1 MYDPE
6 EGRNIGNKTY
16 IFPTAWKSA
25 LLLLFNING
34 NAIVTVSPQSRIV
47 SSRAENI
54 YLAPEK
60 IGYKKVN
67 PVIWQGVSKADVQ
80 LLRATR
86 GACNPNLQAVIRH
99 ASHVCSQHSFGLP
112 LRMYGMHRTHFD
124 HAYLDLVSLVIWT
137 FVFWPSVT
145 WNLRKEQRYSKSV
158 LTFDRCHLHS
168 VTFGY
173 Y

>member
-1 MYDPE
+1 MTLKKDEILATKHIYSRLRESQPCFFCS
-6 EGRNIGNKTY
+6 TL
-16 IFPTAWKSA
+16 TVTS
-25 LLLLFNING
+25 
-34 NAIVTVSPQSRIV
+34 IVITVSPQSRIV

>member
-6 EGRNIGNKTY
+6 EGRNIGNKRY
-16 IFPTAWKSA
+16 IFSTVKSA

-34 NAIVTVSPQSRIV
+34 NVIVTVSPQSRIV

-54 YLAPEK
+54 YLASEK

-86 GACNPNLQAVIRH
+86 GACNPNLQVVIRH
-99 ASHVCSQHSFGLP
+99 ALHVCSQHSFGLP
-112 LRMYGMHRTHFD
+112 LRMYGMYRTHFD
-124 HAYLDLVSLVIWT
+124 HVYLDLLSLVI
-137 FVFWPSVT
+137 
-145 WNLRKEQRYSKSV
+145 
-158 LTFDRCHLHS
+158 
-168 VTFGY
+168 
-173 Y
+173 

>member
-1 MYDPE
+1 M
-6 EGRNIGNKTY
+6 
-16 IFPTAWKSA
+16 
-25 LLLLFNING
+25 FNING
-34 NAIVTVSPQSRIV
+34 NVIITVSPQSRIV

-99 ASHVCSQHSFGLP
+99 ASHSFGLP

-124 HAYLDLVSLVIWT
+124 HAYLGLVSLVI
-137 FVFWPSVT
+137 
-145 WNLRKEQRYSKSV
+145 
-158 LTFDRCHLHS
+158 
-168 VTFGY
+168 
-173 Y
+173 